1 MELYIIYQMIAPVYC
16 ISNNHST
23 NDFLYFQDY
32 FYIFGQLFSIFSV
45 GIGIA
50 ILIVSN
56 CIKQDLYHH
65 IEDENE
71 KYSLSYYDEFEEL
84 EDIDYDKDFYISLQN
99 IYVND
104 ITPLG
109 NIIMTYNHE
118 YESFWYYAK
127 RRDIPYAILDAVA
140 QKFSIENN
148 CKSICVNYKDEYF
161 KGKDSLENAESNMKS
176 NMDNIKSNEEN
187 KKKSV
192 FVTPKPYNMIS
203 KKEPEKKYI
212 LTEKANRFTFKGF
225 LDDWCDPSKI
235 NKREEQRDKIK
246 QLNFET
252 FKKMNL

>member
-1 MELYIIYQMIAPVYC
+1 MIAPVYC
-16 ISNNHST
+16 ISNNT

-56 CIKQDLYHH
+56 CIKQDLYDDVEV
-65 IEDENE
+65 EDENE

-84 EDIDYDKDFYISLQN
+84 EDIEYDKDFYISLQN

-104 ITPLG
+104 VTPLG

-118 YESFWYYAK
+118 YEAFWYYAK

-161 KGKDSLENAESNMKS
+161 KGKESVENTESNIDNMESNMVS
-176 NMDNIKSNEEN
+176 NMESNGEN

-192 FVTPKPYNMIS
+192 FVTPKSYNMTT

-225 LDDWCDPSKI
+225 LDDWRDPSKI

-252 FKKMNL
+252 FKKMKL